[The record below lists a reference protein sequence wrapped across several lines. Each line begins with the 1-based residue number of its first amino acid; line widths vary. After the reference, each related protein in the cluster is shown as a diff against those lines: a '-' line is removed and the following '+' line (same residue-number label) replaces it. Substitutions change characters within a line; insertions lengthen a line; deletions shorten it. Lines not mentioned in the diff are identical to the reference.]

1 MGIYLYVYQGAV
13 MKTIYQ
19 ENGYENRFAYL
30 KGLAVNHGIN
40 LQVVLVY
47 AEMLGPEEDFDA
59 LVTTLEDGL

>member
-1 MGIYLYVYQGAV
+1 

-59 LVTTLEDGL
+59 LVTHIEDGIL